1 MTIKHGVTMLFSNF
15 SPMHII
21 KRNENM
27 QWTNLESIILIERMQ
42 SQRALYYIIVLIKNV
57 QDREIYIDT
66 KHISGVLGI
75 KEMGE
80 VGR

>member
-1 MTIKHGVTMLFSNF
+1 
-15 SPMHII
+15 
-21 KRNENM
+21 
-27 QWTNLESIILIERMQ
+27 MQ

-75 KEMGE
+75 EEMGE